1 MLCSANCLSKLL
13 SSLITVESYIR
24 ASVVHS
30 RLYEAMLLSGFHTA
44 CFCRY
49 KKLRT
54 RSIWSLCAER
64 MVSACGVCCLY
75 VRRMWLL
82 CVKSVVLCVQSVG
95 RDGSYRLDV
104 FSLIVPWR

>member
-49 KKLRT
+49 KKAPHTEYMVSVCGAHGFCLW
-54 RSIWSLCAER
+54 SLLSLCAANVASVCE
-64 MVSACGVCCLY
+64 VCGLVCAECRAGWEL
-75 VRRMWLL
+75 
-82 CVKSVVLCVQSVG
+82 S
-95 RDGSYRLDV
+95 
-104 FSLIVPWR
+104 P